1 MLDGVSPVVQE
12 AYSRSNYSY
21 PNSQQQLDE
30 HELSSLILFVESLRP
45 YQVIEQLE
53 FTICVNWQYHMG
65 SHLALC

>member
-30 HELSSLILFVESLRP
+30 HELSIPLQR
-45 YQVIEQLE
+45 Q
-53 FTICVNWQYHMG
+53 
-65 SHLALC
+65 